1 MITASNDST
10 RILLVDDDKDDCN
23 FFQEALKETG
33 LNATVRV
40 INESTSI
47 LDKLSDGSGSLPNLI
62 FLDLNMPKKAGLE
75 CLIEIRRIPLL
86 KDIAIVIYSTTSS
99 DRHIEDSFINGANVY
114 LQKPGDFTSLKKVL
128 AEVITINWQYQTSG
142 LNRDNF
148 LLSL

>member
-1 MITASNDST
+1 MIRNEPI
-10 RILLVDDDKDDCN
+10 RVLLADDDTDDQLL
-23 FFQEALKETG
+23 FREAFEGIKIKTVVETVKNGMELMDHLLKPGIT
-33 LNATVRV
+33 LPH
-40 INESTSI
+40 I
-47 LDKLSDGSGSLPNLI
+47 L

-128 AEVITINWQYQTSG
+128 AGVITINWQYQTSG